1 MAVNDAMTVDRDHLQ
16 TEFEQLEE
24 EMETTINSYREVL
37 ANAEASEGDSKSK
50 RLLKEQMVIKYD
62 VVAEKKKWVEKNEA
76 LTKQC

>member
-50 RLLKEQMVIKYD
+50 
-62 VVAEKKKWVEKNEA
+62 
-76 LTKQC
+76 